1 MIKSRTLSLG
11 LKENYSKNFIIY
23 MMVFLFLL
31 SGFLIGVYLF
41 TYLDSQTVN
50 NLKNDFIEYMNTIK
64 YGNFNIFYTLKTTI
78 LSLAIPI
85 VVFVLFSTSIIFSP
99 ITLVM
104 LSLKGFTLGFTIT
117 FMMTNFSFK
126 GILITI
132 LTILIPNALIIFMY
146 VILCV
151 KSISRGICRTRLRN
165 KFLGVDNSISFKFIS
180 LFVILSVLIS
190 LLFQCVVTPFII
202 KLIF

>member
-64 YGNFNIFYTLKTTI
+64 YGNFNI
-78 LSLAIPI
+78 
-85 VVFVLFSTSIIFSP
+85 
-99 ITLVM
+99 
-104 LSLKGFTLGFTIT
+104 
-117 FMMTNFSFK
+117 
-126 GILITI
+126 
-132 LTILIPNALIIFMY
+132 
-146 VILCV
+146 
-151 KSISRGICRTRLRN
+151 
-165 KFLGVDNSISFKFIS
+165 
-180 LFVILSVLIS
+180 
-190 LLFQCVVTPFII
+190 LL
-202 KLIF
+202 